1 MEAMTRLV
9 VLTCLA
15 GATLV
20 AQERAKPADTSP
32 RAVLAAASGYLKTY
46 QTALEF
52 VLADEV
58 TVQEVFDERN
68 RRTARRQTTG
78 DFFLSYV
85 AADGGWLSVRDISVV
100 DGRPVDAGDDLRG
113 LLNRGSMARIGR
125 ALADRNARYNIGS
138 VTRNFND
145 PMLALVILDPK
156 HQSRFRFER
165 REVTATE
172 TGPLVTL
179 SFTER
184 DRPTLILGS
193 DMSPVY
199 TRGELTID
207 AATGRLQRSFIT
219 MKDGPTTASLT
230 TTFAK
235 VDKMDLWLPS
245 VLLERYE
252 HATSQ
257 HKEQVLVESKY
268 TNFRKFGVTVRIRL
282 P

>member
-1 MEAMTRLV
+1 MESMKTLV

-15 GATLV
+15 GATLL
-20 AQERAKPADTSP
+20 AQERPRPVDTSP
-32 RAVLAAASGYLKTY
+32 KAVLAAASGYLKTY

-52 VLADEV
+52 VLADEI
-58 TVQEVFDERN
+58 TVQEVFDERD
-68 RRTARRQTTG
+68 RRTARRETSG

-85 AADGGWLSVRDISVV
+85 AGDGGWLSVRDISKV
-100 DGRPVDAGDDLRG
+100 DGKEVEAGDDLRG

-156 HQSRFRFER
+156 HQSRFRFQR
-165 REVTATE
+165 RDVVTSDAGT
-172 TGPLVTL
+172 LVTL
-179 SFTER
+179 AFTER

-207 AATGRLQRSFIT
+207 AATGRLQRSVFT

-230 TTFAK
+230 TTFTK
-235 VDKMDLWLPS
+235 VEKLDLWLPS
-245 VLLERYE
+245 VLVERYE
-252 HATSQ
+252 HATSRR
-257 HKEQVLVESKY
+257 KEQVLVESTY
-268 TNFRKFGVTVRIRL
+268 TNFRKFGVTVRIR
-282 P
+282 

>member
-1 MEAMTRLV
+1 MKRLLLLLV
-9 VLTCLA
+9 VT
-15 GATLV
+15 GVTLS
-20 AQERAKPADTSP
+20 AQERPRPVDTSP
-32 RAVLAAASGYLKTY
+32 KAVLAAASAYLKTY
-46 QTALEF
+46 QAALEF

-58 TVQEVFDERN
+58 TVQEVFDERD
-68 RRTARRQTTG
+68 RRTARRETSG

-85 AADGGWLSVRDISVV
+85 AGDGGWLSVRDISKV
-100 DGRPVDAGDDLRG
+100 DGKDVEAGDDLRG

-125 ALADRNARYNIGS
+125 TLADRNARYNIGS

-165 REVTATE
+165 RDVVTTDAGT
-172 TGPLVTL
+172 LVTL
-179 SFTER
+179 AFTER

-207 AATGRLQRSFIT
+207 AATGRLHRSFIT

-235 VDKMDLWLPS
+235 VEKLDLWLPS
-245 VLLERYE
+245 VLVERYA
-252 HATSQ
+252 HATARQ
-257 HKEQVLVESKY
+257 KEQVLVESTY
-268 TNFRKFGVTVRIRL
+268 TNFRKFSVTVKIRQ

>member
-1 MEAMTRLV
+1 MKTLLTLFILV
-9 VLTCLA
+9 A
-15 GATLV
+15 GASPV
-20 AQERAKPADTSP
+20 AQGRPKPVDTSP
-32 RAVLAAASGYLKTY
+32 RAVLAAASKYLKTY

-58 TVQEVFDERN
+58 TVQQVFDERN
-68 RRTARRQTTG
+68 RPTARRQTAG

-100 DGRPVDAGDDLRG
+100 DGTPVDAAQDLRG

-145 PMLALVILDPK
+145 PMLALAILDPK
-156 HQSRFRFER
+156 HQSRFKFER
-165 REVTATE
+165 REVVATDAG
-172 TGPLVTL
+172 TRVTF

-193 DMSPVY
+193 DMSALY
-199 TRGELTID
+199 THGELTLD
-207 AATGRLQRSFIT
+207 AATGRLHRSFIT

-230 TTFAK
+230 ATFTH
-235 VDKMDLWLPS
+235 VDTLDLWLPS
-245 VLLERYE
+245 ALVERYT
-252 HATSQ
+252 HATPQ
-257 HKEQVLVESKY
+257 HKEEVLVESTY
-268 TNFRKFGVTVRIRL
+268 TNFRKFGVTVRIR
-282 P
+282 

>member
-1 MEAMTRLV
+1 MGGMKGLLV
-9 VLTCLA
+9 LACLA

-20 AQERAKPADTSP
+20 AQERAKPVDTSP
-32 RAVLAAASGYLKTY
+32 RAVLAAASAYIKTY

-68 RRTARRQTTG
+68 RRTARRQTSG

-100 DGRPVDAGDDLRG
+100 DGKPVDAGDDLRG

-156 HQSRFRFER
+156 HQSRFKFER
-165 REVTATE
+165 RDVTPGPS
-172 TGPLVTL
+172 GPLVTL
-179 SFTER
+179 AFTER

-207 AATGRLQRSFIT
+207 ATTGRLQRSFIT

-230 TTFAK
+230 ATFAR
-235 VDKMDLWLPS
+235 DEKMDLWLPS

-252 HATSQ
+252 HETPQ

>member
-1 MEAMTRLV
+1 MEGMKRLV
-9 VLTCLA
+9 MLMLCLA

-20 AQERAKPADTSP
+20 AQERAKPVDTSP
-32 RAVLAAASGYLKTY
+32 RAVLAAASAYIKTY

-58 TVQEVFDERN
+58 TVQEVFDERH
-68 RRTARRQTTG
+68 RRTARRQTSG

-100 DGRPVDAGDDLRG
+100 DGKPVEAGDDLRG

-165 REVTATE
+165 KEVTTSDGS
-172 TGPLVTL
+172 TLVTL
-179 SFTER
+179 AFTER

-230 TTFAK
+230 ATFAR
-235 VDKMDLWLPS
+235 DEKMDLWLPS

-252 HATSQ
+252 HTTPR

-268 TNFRKFGVTVRIRL
+268 TNFRKFGVTVRIR
-282 P
+282 

>member
-1 MEAMTRLV
+1 MKRLF
-9 VLTCLA
+9 LFL
-15 GATLV
+15 LV
-20 AQERAKPADTSP
+20 TGGSLSAQERPRPVDTSP
-32 RAVLAAASGYLKTY
+32 KAVLAAASGYLKTY
-46 QTALEF
+46 QAALEF
-52 VLADEV
+52 VLADEL
-58 TVQEVFDERN
+58 TVQEVFDERD
-68 RRTARRQTTG
+68 RRTARRETSG

-85 AADGGWLSVRDISVV
+85 AGDGGWLSVRDISKV
-100 DGRPVDAGDDLRG
+100 DGKDVEAGDDLRG

-165 REVTATE
+165 RDVVTTDAGT
-172 TGPLVTL
+172 LVTL
-179 SFTER
+179 AFTER

-207 AATGRLQRSFIT
+207 AVTGRLQRSFIT

-235 VDKMDLWLPS
+235 VEKLDLWLPS
-245 VLLERYE
+245 VLVERYE
-252 HATSQ
+252 HATSRR
-257 HKEQVLVESKY
+257 KEQVLVESKY
-268 TNFRKFGVTVRIRL
+268 TNFRKFGVTVRIR
-282 P
+282 

>member
-1 MEAMTRLV
+1 M
-9 VLTCLA
+9 LTCIA
-15 GATLV
+15 SVTLV
-20 AQERAKPADTSP
+20 AQERATPVDTSP

-58 TVQEVFDERN
+58 TVQEVFDERD
-68 RRTARRQTTG
+68 RRTARRQTSG

-85 AADGGWLSVRDISVV
+85 AADGGWLSVRDINVV
-100 DGRPVDAGDDLRG
+100 DGKPVEAGDDLRG

-145 PMLALVILDPK
+145 PMLALVILDAK
-156 HQSRFRFER
+156 HQRRFRFER
-165 REVTATE
+165 REVTSTD

-207 AATGRLQRSFIT
+207 ATTGRLQRSYIT

-230 TTFAK
+230 TTFTK
-235 VDKMDLWLPS
+235 VDKLDLWLPAEL
-245 VLLERYE
+245 VERYE

-257 HKEQVLVESKY
+257 HKELVLVASKY
-268 TNFRKFGVTVRIRL
+268 SNFRKFGVTVRIR
-282 P
+282 

>member
-1 MEAMTRLV
+1 MESMKTLV

-15 GATLV
+15 GATLL
-20 AQERAKPADTSP
+20 AQERPRPVDTSP
-32 RAVLAAASGYLKTY
+32 KAVLAAASGYLKTY

-52 VLADEV
+52 VLADEI
-58 TVQEVFDERN
+58 TVQEVFDERD
-68 RRTARRQTTG
+68 RRTARRETSG

-85 AADGGWLSVRDISVV
+85 AGDGGWLSVRDISKV
-100 DGRPVDAGDDLRG
+100 DGKEVEAGDDLRG

-156 HQSRFRFER
+156 HQNRFRFQR
-165 REVTATE
+165 RDVVTSDAGT
-172 TGPLVTL
+172 LVTL
-179 SFTER
+179 AFTER

-219 MKDGPTTASLT
+219 MKDGPTTASLA

-235 VDKMDLWLPS
+235 VEKLDLWLPS
-245 VLLERYE
+245 VLVERYE
-252 HATSQ
+252 HATSRQ
-257 HKEQVLVESKY
+257 KEQVLVESTY
-268 TNFRKFGVTVRIRL
+268 TNFRKFGVTVRIR
-282 P
+282 

>member
-1 MEAMTRLV
+1 MIRVLV
-9 VLTCLA
+9 FLIVT
-15 GATLV
+15 GVTLS
-20 AQERAKPADTSP
+20 AQERPRPVDTSP
-32 RAVLAAASGYLKTY
+32 KAVLAAASGYLKTY

-52 VLADEV
+52 VLADEI
-58 TVQEVFDERN
+58 TVQEVFDDRK
-68 RRTARRQTTG
+68 RRTARRETSG

-85 AADGGWLSVRDISVV
+85 AGDGGWLSVRDILKV
-100 DGRPVDAGDDLRG
+100 DGKEVEAGDDLRG

-156 HQSRFRFER
+156 HQGRFRFER
-165 REVTATE
+165 RDVVTTDAGT
-172 TGPLVTL
+172 LVTL
-179 SFTER
+179 AFTER

-193 DMSPVY
+193 DMSPVF

-207 AATGRLQRSFIT
+207 AATGRLQRSVIT

-235 VDKMDLWLPS
+235 VEKLDLWLPS
-245 VLLERYE
+245 VLVERYE
-252 HATSQ
+252 HATSRQ
-257 HKEQVLVESKY
+257 KEQVLVESTY
-268 TNFRKFGVTVRIRL
+268 TNFRKFSVTVKIR
-282 P
+282 

>member
-1 MEAMTRLV
+1 MTRLL
-9 VLTCLA
+9 VLACLA
-15 GATLV
+15 AGTLV
-20 AQERAKPADTSP
+20 AQERAARVDTSP
-32 RAVLAAASGYLKTY
+32 RAVVAAAAGYIKSY

-68 RRTARRQTTG
+68 RRTARRQTSG

-85 AADGGWLSVRDISVV
+85 AADGGWLSVRDITKV
-100 DGRPVDAGDDLRG
+100 DDKPVEAGDDLRG

-156 HQSRFRFER
+156 HQGRFRFER
-165 REVTATE
+165 RDVSSTP

-179 SFTER
+179 TFTER

-199 TRGELTID
+199 TRGDLTID
-207 AATGRLQRSFIT
+207 ATTGRLQRSFIT

-230 TTFAK
+230 TTFAW
-235 VDKMDLWLPS
+235 VDKLDLWLPS

-252 HATSQ
+252 HSTPQAR
-257 HKEQVLVESKY
+257 EQVLVESKY
-268 TNFRKFGVTVRIRL
+268 TNFRKFGVTSRIK
-282 P
+282 

>member
-1 MEAMTRLV
+1 MKLFSVFLV
-9 VLTCLA
+9 VTSVVLS
-15 GATLV
+15 
-20 AQERAKPADTSP
+20 AQERPKPVDTSP
-32 RAVLAAASGYLKTY
+32 KAVLSAATGYLKAY

-52 VLADEV
+52 VLADEI
-58 TVQEVFDERN
+58 TVQEVFDERD
-68 RRTARRQTTG
+68 RRTARRETSG

-85 AADGGWLSVRDISVV
+85 AADGGWLSVRDISKV
-100 DGRPVDAGDDLRG
+100 DGKEVEAGDDLRG

-138 VTRNFND
+138 VTRTFND

-165 REVTATE
+165 RDVVTTE
-172 TGPLVTL
+172 TGTLVTL
-179 SFTER
+179 AFTER

-230 TTFAK
+230 TTFSK
-235 VDKMDLWLPS
+235 VEKLDLWLPS
-245 VLLERYE
+245 VLVERYA
-252 HATSQ
+252 HATSRQ
-257 HKEQVLVESKY
+257 KEQVLVESKY
-268 TNFRKFGVTVRIRL
+268 TNFRKFGVTVRIRQ

>member
-1 MEAMTRLV
+1 MKWLV
-9 VLTCLA
+9 LLTCLV
-15 GATLV
+15 GATLA
-20 AQERAKPADTSP
+20 AQERAKPVDTSP
-32 RAVLAAASGYLKTY
+32 RAVLAAASSYIKTY
-46 QTALEF
+46 QAALEF

-58 TVQEVFDERN
+58 TVQEVFDERD
-68 RRTARRQTTG
+68 RRTARRQTSG

-100 DGRPVDAGDDLRG
+100 DGKSVDAGDDLRG

-165 REVTATE
+165 RDVTTTDAGT
-172 TGPLVTL
+172 LVTL
-179 SFTER
+179 AFTER

-207 AATGRLQRSFIT
+207 ATTGRLQRSFIT

-230 TTFAK
+230 TTFAR
-235 VDKMDLWLPS
+235 VETLDLWLPA
-245 VLLERYE
+245 VLVERYE

-257 HKEQVLVESKY
+257 QKEQVLVESKY
-268 TNFRKFGVTVRIRL
+268 TNFRKFGVTSRIKV

>member
-1 MEAMTRLV
+1 MKRLCV
-9 VLTCLA
+9 FL
-15 GATLV
+15 LV
-20 AQERAKPADTSP
+20 TGVALSAQERPQRVDTSP
-32 RAVLAAASGYLKTY
+32 KAVLAAATGYLKTY

-52 VLADEV
+52 VLADEI
-58 TVQEVFDERN
+58 TIQEVFDERD
-68 RRTARRQTTG
+68 RRTARRETSG

-85 AADGGWLSVRDISVV
+85 AADGGWLSVRDISKV
-100 DGRPVDAGDDLRG
+100 DGKDIEAGDDLRG

-156 HQSRFRFER
+156 HQRRFRFER
-165 REVTATE
+165 RDEVTSDAGT
-172 TGPLVTL
+172 LVTL
-179 SFTER
+179 AFTER

-235 VDKMDLWLPS
+235 VEKLDLWLPS
-245 VLLERYE
+245 VLVERYE
-252 HATSQ
+252 HATARQ
-257 HKEQVLVESKY
+257 KEQVLVESKY
-268 TNFRKFGVTVRIRL
+268 TNFRKFGVTVRIRE